1 MQLKILQIYFQLSQ
15 RNVHYYICDNFKREF
30 AEIETFLFQCL
41 AEVTT
46 KINEY
51 PGDERDS

>member
-30 AEIETFLFQCL
+30 VEIETFLFQCL
-41 AEVTT
+41 AEVT

-51 PGDERDS
+51 SGDERDS